1 MLDSF
6 ARWLEQTGSQVFWTC
21 SLLLVVIDVAAAAV
35 VFQTRSRELVN
46 RWTGRV
52 LAINALLLGTGLGV
66 PAAMYA
72 TRVVVSAMASPL
84 RGSTPQSPDAARAA
98 RREK

>member
-1 MLDSF
+1 MLDAF
-6 ARWLEQTGSQVFWTC
+6 VRWLEQAGSQVFWTC

-35 VFQTRSRELVN
+35 VFQTRSRAVVN

-66 PAAMYA
+66 PAAMYV
-72 TRVVVSAMASPL
+72 TRVVVSVVASPL
-84 RGSTPQSPDAARAA
+84 QGSTPRTPDVARPA
-98 RREK
+98 RSEK